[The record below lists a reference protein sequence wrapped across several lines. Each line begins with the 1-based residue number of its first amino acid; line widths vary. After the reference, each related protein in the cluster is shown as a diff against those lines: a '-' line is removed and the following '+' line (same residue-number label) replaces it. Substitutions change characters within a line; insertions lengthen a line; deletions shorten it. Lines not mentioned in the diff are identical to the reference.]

1 MPNSTDLFG
10 LPEDATAEQVK
21 RRWHELCLIHH
32 PDHGGSAEDFQRLH
46 AEYKRLMVEAET
58 PKTCHRCNGIG
69 TINVGSGFSY
79 INMACPECDGT
90 GMR

>member
-1 MPNSTDLFG
+1 MSNSTDFFG

-32 PDHGGSAEDFQRLH
+32 PDHGGSVEEFRKLH
-46 AEYKRLMVEAET
+46 MEYKRRMEEAET

-69 TINVGSGFSY
+69 TIKVGSGFSY
-79 INMACPECDGT
+79 TNMTCPECGGT
-90 GMR
+90 GTG